1 MTNNGSVTEWRIIGE
16 SVPGASHL
24 RAGIPNQD
32 SILQVR
38 ESAKSLPLVLSV
50 SDGHGSNKCFRSDRG
65 SRFAVKKAAQLVGE
79 FLDERRDAFDHAEIE
94 SKGKDLLPREF
105 VRRWREAVEADL
117 KSRPFA
123 AEEFDTL
130 EKKDGARGRKLVEA
144 NPLLAYGA
152 TSLTVAVEESFILY
166 LQLGDGDILTVS
178 AAGDINKPVPEDGR
192 LFANETTSLCSPN
205 AENDFRFH
213 VQKLSGEP
221 PALILLSTDGYV
233 NSFSDEAGFLK
244 VGNDL
249 LEMLRTDGFDFVNEN
264 LKGWLE
270 EATRMGSG
278 DDTTL
283 GIICRMNALR
293 KPEAI
298 GAAMSSTVS
307 AATSPV
313 KPADEALAAAG
324 GADKTGDDAAPV
336 MPAPAAPPQTPAQQ
350 LQSTTSDKQG
360 A

>member
-1 MTNNGSVTEWRIIGE
+1 MTTNQRPPEWRIIGE
-16 SVPGASHL
+16 TVPGASHL

-32 SILQVR
+32 SILHVR
-38 ESAKSLPLVLSV
+38 ESARSLPLVLSV

-79 FLDERRDAFDHAEIE
+79 FLDERRGRFDHAELE
-94 SKGKDLLPREF
+94 SAGKDFLPREF
-105 VRRWREAVEADL
+105 VRRWREAAEADL
-117 KSRPFA
+117 KAKPFSP
-123 AEEFDTL
+123 EEFGTL
-130 EKKDGARGRKLVEA
+130 EKKDGPRGRTLVEA

-178 AAGDINKPVPEDGR
+178 GSGEIDRPLPEDDR
-192 LFANETTSLCSPN
+192 LFANETTSLCSAG
-205 AENDFRFH
+205 AEQDFRFR
-213 VQKLSGEP
+213 VQQISGEP

-249 LEMLRTDGFDFVNEN
+249 LEMLRTDGFDFVNES

-270 EATRMGSG
+270 EATHKGSG

-283 GIICRMNALR
+283 GIICRMDALR
-293 KPEAI
+293 KPEAAT
-298 GAAMSSTVS
+298 GAAAG
-307 AATSPV
+307 AAASPV
-313 KPADEALAAAG
+313 KPTNETPAAVG
-324 GADKTGDDAAPV
+324 GADKSGDI
-336 MPAPAAPPQTPAQQ
+336 APPQTPAPTASPQTPAAQ
-350 LQSTTSDKQG
+350 PQAATPDKRG

>member
-1 MTNNGSVTEWRIIGE
+1 MTTNQNPPEWRIIGE

-38 ESAKSLPLVLSV
+38 ESARSLPLILSV

-79 FLDERRDAFDHAEIE
+79 FLDERRGAFDHAEIE

-105 VRRWREAVEADL
+105 VKRWREAVEADL

-123 AEEFDTL
+123 AEEFETL

-144 NPLLAYGA
+144 NPPLAYGA

-178 AAGDINKPVPEDGR
+178 EAGEINKPLPEDER
-192 LFANETTSLCSPN
+192 LFANETTSLCSPE
-205 AENDFRFH
+205 ADRDFRFR

-221 PALILLSTDGYV
+221 PALITVSTDGYV

-249 LEMLRTDGFDFVNEN
+249 LGMLRSDGFDFVNESLN
-264 LKGWLE
+264 GWLE
-270 EATRMGSG
+270 EATQKGSG

-283 GIICRMNALR
+283 GIICRMDALR
-293 KPEAI
+293 KPEPTSATT
-298 GAAMSSTVS
+298 G

-313 KPADEALAAAG
+313 KPTNEKLAAAG
-324 GADKTGDDAAPV
+324 GADKSGGTAPP
-336 MPAPAAPPQTPAQQ
+336 PAPAAPPQTPAQQ
-350 LQSTTSDKQG
+350 PQAATPDKQG

>member
-1 MTNNGSVTEWRIIGE
+1 MTTNQRPPEWRIIGE
-16 SVPGASHL
+16 TVPGASH
-24 RAGIPNQD
+24 RRVGIPNQD
-32 SILQVR
+32 SILHMR
-38 ESAKSLPLVLSV
+38 ESARSLPLVLSV

-79 FLDERRDAFDHAEIE
+79 FLDERRGRFDHAELE
-94 SKGKDLLPREF
+94 SKGKELLPREF
-105 VRRWREAVEADL
+105 VKRWRDAVEADL
-117 KSRPFA
+117 KARPFSP
-123 AEEFDTL
+123 EEFSAL
-130 EKKDGARGRKLVEA
+130 ERKDGSRGRTLVEA

-178 AAGDINKPVPEDGR
+178 GSGEINRPLPEDDR
-192 LFANETTSLCSPN
+192 LFANETTSLCSAG
-205 AENDFRFH
+205 AEQDFRFR
-213 VQKLSGEP
+213 VQQISGEP

-249 LEMLRTDGFDFVNEN
+249 LEMLRTDGFDFVNES

-270 EATRMGSG
+270 EATHKGSG

-283 GIICRMNALR
+283 GIICRMEALR
-293 KPEAI
+293 KPEATGATTGAVA
-298 GAAMSSTVS
+298 GAA
-307 AATSPV
+307 APPV
-313 KPADEALAAAG
+313 KPVGEALAAAG
-324 GADKTGDDAAPV
+324 GTDKSVDVAPPP
-336 MPAPAAPPQTPAQQ
+336 PAPSASLQTPVAQPQ
-350 LQSTTSDKQG
+350 AATPDKRG

>member
-1 MTNNGSVTEWRIIGE
+1 MTTNESVIEWRIIGE

-32 SILQVR
+32 SILHVR
-38 ESAKSLPLVLSV
+38 ESARSLPLVLSV

-65 SRFAVKKAAQLVGE
+65 SRFAVKKAAQLVSE
-79 FLDERRDAFDHAEIE
+79 FLDERRGAFDHAEIE

-144 NPLLAYGA
+144 NPPLAYGA

-178 AAGDINKPVPEDGR
+178 EAGEINKPLPEDER

-205 AENDFRFH
+205 AERDFRFH

-233 NSFSDEAGFLK
+233 NSFSDGAGFLK

-249 LEMLRTDGFDFVNEN
+249 LEMLRTDGFDFVNES

-283 GIICRMNALR
+283 GIICRMDALR

-298 GAAMSSTVS
+298 GAAIASTVS
-307 AATSPV
+307 AVTSPV

-324 GADKTGDDAAPV
+324 GADKTVDAAPM

-350 LQSTTSDKQG
+350 PQPATPDKQG

>member
-1 MTNNGSVTEWRIIGE
+1 MTSNQNSPEWRIIGE

-38 ESAKSLPLVLSV
+38 ESARSLPLVLSV

-79 FLDERRDAFDHAEIE
+79 FLDERRGSFDHAEIE

-105 VRRWREAVEADL
+105 TKRWREAVEADL

-123 AEEFDTL
+123 AEEFDAL
-130 EKKDGARGRKLVEA
+130 EKKDGARGRRLVEA

-178 AAGDINKPVPEDGR
+178 EAGEINKPVPEDER

-213 VQKLSGEP
+213 VQKLSGDP
-221 PALILLSTDGYV
+221 PALILVSTDGYV

-249 LEMLRTDGFDFVNEN
+249 LEMLRTDGFDFVNES

-298 GAAMSSTVS
+298 GAAETSTVS

-313 KPADEALAAAG
+313 KPTDEALGTAG
-324 GADKTGDDAAPV
+324 GADKTNDVAPV
-336 MPAPAAPPQTPAQQ
+336 APAPAALPQTLAARPQPA
-350 LQSTTSDKQG
+350 TPDKQG